1 MDMQLSSRDDALSHY
16 TLLRT
21 KFFTW
26 GQNGPGRWM
35 QDFLHGGENQRLGD
49 YTELQ
54 IGPVATQMQTF
65 PLPRRS
71 ALEWTD
77 YYQAAQLDKT
87 AMHASEYMRAIG
99 AVKAFMISPQGV
111 DAALLKRVDGVLASL
126 ADRQVLSEEIV
137 RKGMPWG
144 ALEQMLMARDEKR
157 GKTTPLAP
165 GLLFELDE
173 DDEEARPWL
182 ELVRDGSFSNATLA
196 SALPLSYQTT
206 ARWVRALE
214 KSAES
219 RSTWLHHLY
228 LGVAEAEAG
237 DVEGPRAHFE
247 ASLALRA
254 DNPIAMR
261 CLALLET
268 EPELAYQKLE
278 QAWKMALASTDKSG
292 ERLRANLGVE
302 LANFI
307 TGMPQSEM
315 RIARLEALLA
325 AVPIGERVAQA
336 DGIIMAR
343 MRVQLARGG
352 QFEAV
357 LSTLGAECFP
367 TIASER
373 TILQVSLMRPS
384 PCRTQLC
391 TLRYN
396 NRHLTK
402 ARAHEAPHDH
412 HHARRHSGT
421 RRSSRGKRQHLSG
434 RSHA

>member
-1 MDMQLSSRDDALSHY
+1 
-16 TLLRT
+16 
-21 KFFTW
+21 
-26 GQNGPGRWM
+26 M

-71 ALEWTD
+71 TLEWTD
-77 YYQAAQLDKT
+77 YYQAAQLDKVS
-87 AMHASEYMRAIG
+87 MHGTDYTRAIG
-99 AVKAFMISPQGV
+99 AVKAFMGSPQGI
-111 DAALLKRVDGVLASL
+111 DAALLKKVDDVLAAL
-126 ADRQVLSEEIV
+126 ADRQVLSKEIV

-144 ALEQMLMARDEKR
+144 ALEQLLMARDEKR

-182 ELVRDGSFSNATLA
+182 ELVRDGTFSNATLG

-206 ARWVRALE
+206 ARWVRALQ
-214 KSAES
+214 KSAEAG
-219 RSTWLHHLY
+219 STWLHHLY
-228 LGVAEAEAG
+228 LGVGGAEAG
-237 DVEGPRAHFE
+237 EVESPRSHFE
-247 ASLALRA
+247 ASLTLRA

-268 EPELAYQKLE
+268 EPELAYERLE

-307 TGMPQSEM
+307 TGMPKSET
-315 RIARLEALLA
+315 RIARLEVLLA
-325 AVPIGERVAQA
+325 AVPIGERVTQA

-352 QFEAV
+352 EYKAV
-357 LSTLGAECFP
+357 LSTLRAECFP

-373 TILQVSLMRPS
+373 TILQV
-384 PCRTQLC
+384 
-391 TLRYN
+391 
-396 NRHLTK
+396 
-402 ARAHEAPHDH
+402 
-412 HHARRHSGT
+412 
-421 RRSSRGKRQHLSG
+421 
-434 RSHA
+434 